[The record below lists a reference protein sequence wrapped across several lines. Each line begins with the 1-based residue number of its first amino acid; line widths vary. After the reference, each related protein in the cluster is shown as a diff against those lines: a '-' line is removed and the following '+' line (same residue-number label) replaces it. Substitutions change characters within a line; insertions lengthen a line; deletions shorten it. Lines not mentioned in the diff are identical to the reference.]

1 MRSGVLRTGAPTL
14 LAIVVVGMIVAT
26 CDGAGRSGSAGRS
39 TGAPVSPGPTA
50 GQTTTPAPA
59 TGTPATTPSSS
70 AGLGATDSAGAPA
83 TTGMSAT
90 AGLPPSATLAADGGD
105 PAVGQLGSYTWLDGG
120 SDSPWLPGT
129 PVTVGAGEPLTV
141 AIGGGVAVA
150 DWSARRVTAGRTDG
164 SGAIAL
170 GSAAGPPVAF
180 AAPAAGTWSLQVTIR
195 FANDLGSAA
204 YYWRLTVR

>member
-14 LAIVVVGMIVAT
+14 LAIVVVAMIVAT
-26 CDGAGRSGSAGRS
+26 CDRIGRSGSAAGS
-39 TGAPVSPGPTA
+39 AGAPMSPGPTA
-50 GQTTTPAPA
+50 ESTATLAPA
-59 TGTPATTPSSS
+59 TGTPAPTPSSS
-70 AGLGATDSAGAPA
+70 SDPAATGSAGA
-83 TTGMSAT
+83 SAIT
-90 AGLPPSATLAADGGD
+90 GLPPSATLAADGGD

-129 PVTVGAGEPLTV
+129 PLTVGAGEPLTV

-150 DWSARRVTAGRTDG
+150 DWSARRVTAGRTDS
-164 SGAIAL
+164 SGAITL
-170 GSAAGPPVAF
+170 GGGGGPPVAF
-180 AAPAAGTWSLQVTIR
+180 AAPGAGTWSLQVTVR

>member
-26 CDGAGRSGSAGRS
+26 CDSAGRSGSAGGS

-50 GQTTTPAPA
+50 EPTA
-59 TGTPATTPSSS
+59 TRGTRDRHSGRDTVVLVRPGGDRQRRRIGHAAS
-70 AGLGATDSAGAPA
+70 AI
-83 TTGMSAT
+83 

-129 PVTVGAGEPLTV
+129 PLTVGAGEPLTV

-170 GSAAGPPVAF
+170 GEAAGPPVAF
-180 AAPAAGTWSLQVTIR
+180 AAPAAGTWSVQVTVR

>member
-1 MRSGVLRTGAPTL
+1 MRSGVLRIGAPTL

-26 CDGAGRSGSAGRS
+26 CDSAGRSGSAGGS
-39 TGAPVSPGPTA
+39 AGAPVSPGPTA
-50 GQTTTPAPA
+50 GATGTPAPA
-59 TGTPATTPSSS
+59 TGTPAATPSSS
-70 AGLGATDSAGAPA
+70 SDPAATASTGPSAA
-83 TTGMSAT
+83 TGTSAT

-105 PAVGQLGSYTWLDGG
+105 PTVGQLGSYTWLDGG

-129 PVTVGAGEPLTV
+129 PLTVGPGEPLTV

-170 GSAAGPPVAF
+170 GAAGGPPVAF
-180 AAPAAGTWSLQVTIR
+180 AAPGTGTWSVQVTVR

>member
-1 MRSGVLRTGAPTL
+1 MGAPAL

-26 CDGAGRSGSAGRS
+26 CDSAGRSGSAAGS
-39 TGAPVSPGPTA
+39 ADAAVSLGPTVGSASAPVSPEPNPVRTA
-50 GQTTTPAPA
+50 TLAPA
-59 TGTPATTPSSS
+59 TSSPGGS
-70 AGLGATDSAGAPA
+70 A
-83 TTGMSAT
+83 TTGTSA

-129 PVTVGAGEPLTV
+129 ALTVGAGEPLTV
-141 AIGGGVAVA
+141 TIGGGVAVA
-150 DWSARRVTAGRTDG
+150 EWSARRATAGRTDG

-170 GSAAGPPVAF
+170 GRAAGPPVAF
-180 AAPAAGTWSLQVTIR
+180 SAPATGIWSVQVTVR